1 MAPSQSK
8 VCCCSCSRNRFFI
21 KDLLPPAI
29 QTFRSLSLYSFW
41 HFMKSHPWQTARAS
55 QKSEVKKR
63 SQSCKMKG
71 IEKHFHSGETH
82 DGLYDT
88 ASRKPRRP
96 RAACQGDAIALRG
109 VPTGGGWAKGTW
121 EAL

>member
-1 MAPSQSK
+1 MIVLSTVILCYNPIYHKEGCDHTMLRLRVKEVAQS
-8 VCCCSCSRNRFFI
+8 N
-21 KDLLPPAI
+21 
-29 QTFRSLSLYSFW
+29 
-41 HFMKSHPWQTARAS
+41 RAS
-55 QKSEVKKR
+55 QKSEVKKA
-63 SQSCKMKG
+63 SQSGKMKG
-71 IEKHFHSGETH
+71 IKKHFHSGETH

-96 RAACQGDAIALRG
+96 RAACQGDAIALPG